1 MKKEVLTKKTLLSWL
16 VLHRIYLGDETN
28 DISTNLP
35 LYFSL
40 FKRSSTIRSKVNNL
54 YKSLTYQGYLMPSY
68 HHPQKPFT
76 ITMNGKEYLK
86 VQCGEWKQVV
96 DAHLICIDQ
105 TVLWCH
111 SSTEERIKT
120 SLTEVDF
127 PFIGQYLEY
136 KKVLPFLIM
145 KVLQGKSEACSA
157 SDLRQQLLK
166 QFGWVCSM
174 PTLTRLVEE
183 LVEGKELILINQQPD
198 SKLYERV
205 NGDAAVFRQ
214 FRTESIAA
222 LEGGRKKLEEV
233 RDYLREYDSI
243 H

>member
-16 VLHRIYLGDETN
+16 VLHRIYLGEETN
-28 DISTNLP
+28 AISTNLP

-76 ITMNGKEYLK
+76 ITMTGKEYLK
-86 VQCGEWKQVV
+86 VQCREWRRVIE
-96 DAHLICIDQ
+96 AHLMCLDQ
-105 TVLWCH
+105 TVQRCH
-111 SSTEERIKT
+111 SATAERFKS

-145 KVLQGKSEACSA
+145 KVMQGKSEACSA

-198 SKLYERV
+198 LKLYDRAGGNE
-205 NGDAAVFRQ
+205 AVFHD
-214 FRTESIAA
+214 FRTEAIAA
-222 LEGGRKKLEEV
+222 LEAGREKLEEV
-233 RDYLREYDSI
+233 RDYLNRYDFL
-243 H
+243 